1 MRLVRTLQC
10 HQAAPLTSQP
20 LCLLHTLVSLSVC
33 VCVSQEEAHRCLK
46 EMADGEGDRM
56 RAATAAMHEE
66 RHAVHKALQVRDSV

>member
-1 MRLVRTLQC
+1 M
-10 HQAAPLTSQP
+10 
-20 LCLLHTLVSLSVC
+20 
-33 VCVSQEEAHRCLK
+33 CVSQEEAHRCLK